1 MPVGFHAQGTDVK
14 LILTAM
20 AFALTLAAPSAF
32 AQVVRGN
39 QIVAQAN
46 YVDRSQ
52 ASAPQISI
60 VARADFVL
68 FSISLETGTR
78 SAETRQTELERSF
91 RAFTD
96 RASRS
101 PGLAIE
107 VGQPGNSAALET
119 AAIGEIIQD
128 HGSDRSVI
136 AMVLKVDVREKESFD
151 QLRSRAEKFVSETP
165 LNGRVE
171 ALIGDSQFLG
181 MAEPA
186 KHRAALVK
194 AIAADTRA
202 MQTEFGGAGSP
213 VVVSLTGLENRVLSR
228 PVGPLDLEIYIPYSM
243 SLTAGTE

>member
-1 MPVGFHAQGTDVK
+1 MFKGALFAVG
-14 LILTAM
+14 LSL
-20 AFALTLAAPSAF
+20 LAAAPAS

-46 YVDRSQ
+46 FVDRSQ
-52 ASAPQISI
+52 ANAPQISI

-78 SAETRQTELERSF
+78 SAETRLTELERSF

-96 RASRS
+96 RASRT
-101 PGLAIE
+101 PGMVIE

-119 AAIGEIIQD
+119 AAIGEIIQNR
-128 HGSDRSVI
+128 GSDRSVI
-136 AMVLKVDVREKESFD
+136 AMVLKVDVRENESFD
-151 QLRSRAEKFVSETP
+151 QLRTRAETFVSATP
-165 LNGRVE
+165 LNGRAE
-171 ALIGDSQFLG
+171 AIVGDSQFLG

-194 AIAADTRA
+194 AIAADTRS
-202 MQTEFGGAGSP
+202 MQAEFGGAESP
-213 VVVSLTGLENRVLSR
+213 VTVSLTGLENRVLSR

-243 SLTAGTE
+243 SLRAGSGD